1 MDEYK
6 ENLYEFGGQT
16 SDFFPPPP
24 PPRLVARERLNIQ
37 KSSVCSR
44 AYFLVVMAF
53 FHIYIINIIAL
64 LLYVHYNTGSG
75 ETSGGEQD
83 VPIVKSTSVPRSIAP
98 DHQST
103 SPNLS
108 PENSFFLPRLEG
120 IRVGHVQRVSLVPDR
135 THNMRTLS
143 LKPLLFEIPGF
154 LSVEESNVVMQLA
167 QLKGLT
173 HSSLLPVPDGQEEQ
187 LTQDELFS
195 LLDLNQDGFLQREE
209 ILSLSHSTDGSWLSS
224 YNLRK
229 IHTGLETSPSGVLS
243 LQEFKRVSGGVF
255 QYGRAGQ
262 GLDGHTKVREKSTNT
277 RLYLGEGTHHLLKS
291 IRNRVTRI
299 TRLPSSLVDLSEPME
314 VVRFEQGG
322 FSHAHHD
329 SNPANPNSSCAHTHL
344 AANNSASNQVAC
356 RYLTVMLFLNSVDGG
371 GETSFPVADNR
382 TYEEEV
388 LGDLSQQYCDKGNLK
403 VKPGAGTALLWYNHL
418 SDGNGWVGELDEFSL
433 HGDCSVAR
441 GFKWMASVWVNIDP
455 DQRRQERYQRMVS
468 WHPDGQ
474 IKSSEHDNLH
484 QDL

>member
-1 MDEYK
+1 MGEY
-6 ENLYEFGGQT
+6 EDRLHELEGEARY
-16 SDFFPPPP
+16 FPPPP
-24 PPRLVARERLNIQ
+24 RHPGGRERLHIQ

-44 AYFLVVMAF
+44 AYFVVVMAF

-75 ETSGGEQD
+75 EQD
-83 VPIVKSTSVPRSIAP
+83 VPLENSAGAPRPMPAEHRTPSSA
-98 DHQST
+98 S
-103 SPNLS
+103 LS
-108 PENSFFLPRLEG
+108 PELSFQLPRLEG

-154 LSVEESNVVMQLA
+154 LSVEESSVVMQLA

-173 HSSLLPVPDGQEEQ
+173 HSSLLTAPDSQEEQ
-187 LTQDELFS
+187 LTQDQLFS
-195 LLDLNQDGFLQREE
+195 LLDLNQDGLLQREE
-209 ILSLSHSTDGSWLSS
+209 VRHSAAAYMYQFSGFNRIKEHL
-224 YNLRK
+224 
-229 IHTGLETSPSGVLS
+229 GCVFAGVLS
-243 LQEFKRVSGGVF
+243 LQEFKRVSGGVL
-255 QYGRAGQ
+255 QYSAAGQ
-262 GLDGHTKVREKSTNT
+262 GLDGHAKVRQRSTHT

-291 IRNRVTRI
+291 IRNRVTRL

-314 VVRFEQGG
+314 VVRYEQGG
-322 FSHAHHD
+322 YSHAHHD
-329 SNPANPNSSCAHTHL
+329 SGPTNHDSSCAHTHL
-344 AANNSASNQVAC
+344 AANNSASKQVAC
-356 RYLTVMLFLNSVDGG
+356 RYLTVLLHLNPADGG

-403 VKPGAGTALLWYNHL
+403 VKPVAGTALLWYNHL

-433 HGDCSVAR
+433 HGDCLVTR
-441 GFKWMASVWVNIDP
+441 GFKWTGSVWVNIDP
-455 DQRRQERYQRMVS
+455 EQQRQERYQRLVS

-474 IKSSEHDNLH
+474 SKKPEHGDLH